1 MNATDVLNKRN
12 RDTKASTYRDIDA
25 GHWTNIDYMTV
36 FIQKSN
42 GSGGG
47 REGGNEEVLVSCDR
61 SHLVASFPVLKSRNP
76 AVAVNWSRAQK

>member
-47 REGGNEEVLVSCDR
+47 GGGEGMKRFWSAVTGAIWL
-61 SHLVASFPVLKSRNP
+61 HPSRF
-76 AVAVNWSRAQK
+76 WRAEIQL